1 MLSGISLELITVN
14 KTVTDIKRADV
25 SDGLSGTNFQ
35 ENVVKSMFIS
45 LTSVNGIAHVIHRMQ
60 FHNPLLDGQE

>member
-35 ENVVKSMFIS
+35 ENVVKSMFKS